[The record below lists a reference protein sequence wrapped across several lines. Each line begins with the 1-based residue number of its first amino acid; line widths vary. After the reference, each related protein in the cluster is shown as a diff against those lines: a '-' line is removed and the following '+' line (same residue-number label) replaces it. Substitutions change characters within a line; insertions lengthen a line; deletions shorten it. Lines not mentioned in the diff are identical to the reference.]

1 MLSKCSAV
9 ISSNPFF
16 FVGVYL
22 CFLEPNY
29 FNITVT
35 GSSAIARLVGD
46 MDYLSPCYSGFAIS
60 AFLHTQILFSGHRA
74 FGCHD
79 SCDR

>member
-9 ISSNPFF
+9 ISSSPFF

-29 FNITVT
+29 FIVTAT
-35 GSSAIARLVGD
+35 GSSAIAKLARD
-46 MDYLSPCYSGFAIS
+46 RDYLSTCYSGLAFF

-74 FGCHD
+74 FGCHG